1 MTKSPRSRTAHSR
14 AAPRRQRPDIV
25 HTSLY
30 LPAATYHALR
40 EIAFNED
47 RKVHDV
53 VIEGIDAAL
62 AKRGYPSVGE
72 LKAKKV

>member
-1 MTKSPRSRTAHSR
+1 MTKSSRSRTAHSR

-30 LPAATYHALR
+30 LPAAAYHALR
-40 EIAFNED
+40 KIAFQED
-47 RKVHDV
+47 RKVHDIV
-53 VIEGIDAAL
+53 VDGINAAL

-72 LKAKKV
+72 FKAKK